1 MQRSGGTACQ
11 EEGTSTC
18 KGLEVGLVQMKYSKK
33 AHLTDA
39 EWAQKGELER
49 GTERQ
54 ARARALSKEFGL
66 SVSCKAVGG
75 S

>member
-1 MQRSGGTACQ
+1 M
-11 EEGTSTC
+11 
-18 KGLEVGLVQMKYSKK
+18 GLAQMRYSKK
-33 AHLTDA
+33 AHLADA
-39 EWAQKGELER
+39 EWAQEGELER

-54 ARARALSKEFGL
+54 ARARALSKELGL